1 MEATPSQQAE
11 KVTILKKIK
20 DFTAAHHDK
29 IEQNPLT
36 KAIVDGS
43 ITKENYAKLL
53 CGFYGFYKACEAT
66 LANGQLWSKENFDIT
81 QRKKIPLLEKDLA
94 FLGYSLASVPTCIE
108 APSLDSDAKKL
119 GYLYVVEG
127 STLGGQFLSRAIA
140 KKLGFTAEQGASYFN
155 SYGTANLGEMWK
167 QFQQLLT
174 DYADRNPAAET
185 EIIQAACAT
194 FQKLDA
200 WLAK

>member
-1 MEATPSQQAE
+1 MEARPAQAE
-11 KVTILKKIK
+11 NPAILKKIK
-20 DFTAAHHDK
+20 DFTATHHDS

-36 KAIVDGS
+36 KAIVDGT
-43 ITKENYAKLL
+43 ITKENYIKLL
-53 CGFYGFYKACEAT
+53 CGFYGFYKACETT
-66 LANGQLWSKENFDIT
+66 LTNSSMWGKESFDII

-94 FLGYSLASVPTCIE
+94 FLGYSLAGVPTC
-108 APSLDSDAKKL
+108 ADVPSLDSDAKKL

-174 DYADRNPAAET
+174 DYAQKNPSAET
-185 EIIQAACAT
+185 EIMQSASVT

>member
-1 MEATPSQQAE
+1 MEATPAQQAE
-11 KVTILKKIK
+11 KPAILKKIK
-20 DFTAAHHDK
+20 DFTAAHHNS

-53 CGFYGFYKACEAT
+53 CGFYGFYKTCEAT
-66 LANGQLWSKENFDIT
+66 LANSQLWGKENFDIAR
-81 QRKKIPLLEKDLA
+81 RKKMPLLEKDLA
-94 FLGYSLASVPTCIE
+94 FLGYSFADVPACVE
-108 APSLDSDAKKL
+108 VPPLDSDAKKL

-174 DYADRNPAAET
+174 DYAHKNPSSET
-185 EIIQAACAT
+185 EIMQAASVT
-194 FQKLDA
+194 FQKLDT